1 MVMHIETLLNCQQK
15 NIITKTR
22 DDDHTRARCC
32 KRGVVSQVTQ
42 SVVKG
47 APLDM
52 RVRISIVSPLFD
64 ASRSLLPRSTRD
76 RGTAGMF
83 LAGITG

>member
-52 RVRISIVSPLFD
+52 RVLFD